1 MLPNLKKP
9 NGPTKPPAVGTGFS
23 DKEFEKEF
31 PYLAAFLLQT
41 TWADKSERLPGTITV
56 FVQDGQMKLC
66 VNDRDLNRSAF
77 VTAPTWAMLI
87 QITEDKLS
95 DDSLEWRTKK

>member
-9 NGPTKPPAVGTGFS
+9 TDTKKVGAAASSFS

-41 TWADKSERLPGTITV
+41 QWADKTERLPGTITV

-66 VNDRDLNRSAF
+66 VNDRDMNRSAF